1 MYHSYRDK
9 TMLVTA
15 TQDFNQPRATK
26 SSVSHGT
33 DDTLGLLIHEMRT
46 PLQII
51 LGFAQILIGTSGR
64 PSKLTKEQRHHIEQ
78 IIQASHLMKHIMES
92 VQQLAMLETGT
103 LPINICPLD
112 CGKSINKSFDAFT
125 LQASERQQKLI
136 NSIDPDLPLIAI
148 DPTHFD
154 QILNNL
160 IGNAIKFTPPGGT
173 ITIRASV
180 DASQC
185 VCICI
190 EDTGPGIAKKDQQ
203 HIFQPYVQV
212 THDIVARSSG
222 AGLGLALV
230 QRLVQLYGGNVTVT
244 SRIRHGST
252 FCVCLPAKTDFSG

>member
-15 TQDFNQPRATK
+15 TQDFKQPRAAK
-26 SSVSHGT
+26 SSASHA

-51 LGFAQILIGTSGR
+51 LGFAQILLGTSGR
-64 PSKLTKEQRHHIEQ
+64 PSKLTKDQRHHIEQ

-103 LPINICPLD
+103 SPINICPFD
-112 CGKSINKSFDAFT
+112 CRKSINKTFEAFA

-136 NSIDPDLPLIAI
+136 NAIDPDLPLIAI

-160 IGNAIKFTPPGGT
+160 ISNALKFTPPGGT

-180 DASQC
+180 DTSQF
-185 VCICI
+185 VCIGV

-203 HIFQPYVQV
+203 RIFQPYVQV
-212 THDIVARSSG
+212 TQDIVARSSG

-230 QRLVQLYGGNVTVT
+230 QRLVQLYGGTVTVT
-244 SRIRHGST
+244 SHLHHGSA
-252 FCVCLPAKTDFSG
+252 FYVCLPAKRDF